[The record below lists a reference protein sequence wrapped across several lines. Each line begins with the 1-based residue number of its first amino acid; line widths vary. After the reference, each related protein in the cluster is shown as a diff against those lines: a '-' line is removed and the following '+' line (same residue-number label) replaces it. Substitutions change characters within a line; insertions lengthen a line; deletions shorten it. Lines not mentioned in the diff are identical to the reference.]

1 MNKIN
6 IVPLGGVRENG
17 KNMYV
22 VEVDELI
29 FVLDCGLLYP
39 ENELLGIDVVIPDF
53 TYLEENK
60 NRIAGVFLTHGHED
74 AVGALP
80 YFLENIDVPI
90 FGTELTIELAK
101 LAVKETGLSP
111 KFDGFHV
118 INEKTAIEFENV
130 VVKFFRTTHSIPEI
144 GRASCRERV

>member
-74 AVGALP
+74 A
-80 YFLENIDVPI
+80 
-90 FGTELTIELAK
+90 
-101 LAVKETGLSP
+101 
-111 KFDGFHV
+111 
-118 INEKTAIEFENV
+118 
-130 VVKFFRTTHSIPEI
+130 EI
-144 GRASCRERV
+144 GRAHV

>member
-130 VVKFFRTTHSIPEI
+130 VDRKSV
-144 GRASCRERV
+144 V